1 MDQKEISFIVKGQDA
16 ENGANEIKKIINDEF
31 EYEPQILTEKESN
44 LEGNRKVVDPITLT
58 ALILAIPG
66 AILAVADLAGRIKN
80 KKKLDRAL
88 EKIQKQV
95 VQKKEVTVKIIYPDG
110 MIKDICSVDS
120 VEILDNFTK

>member
-120 VEILDNFTK
+120 VEILDNFSK

>member
-1 MDQKEISFIVKGQDA
+1 MDKKEISFFVKGQDA
-16 ENGANEIKKIINDEF
+16 ETGANEIKKIINDEF
-31 EYEPQILTEKESN
+31 EYEPQILAEKEN
-44 LEGNRKVVDPITLT
+44 NREGNTKAVDPITLS
-58 ALILAIPG
+58 ALILAVPG

-95 VQKKEVTVKIIYPDG
+95 VQKKEVTVKIIYPNG

-120 VEILDNFTK
+120 VEILDNFSK

>member
-31 EYEPQILTEKESN
+31 EYEPQILTGKEN
-44 LEGNRKVVDPITLT
+44 NREGNRKAVDPIALT
-58 ALILAIPG
+58 ALILAVPG

-120 VEILDNFTK
+120 VEILDNFSK

>member
-1 MDQKEISFIVKGQDA
+1 
-16 ENGANEIKKIINDEF
+16 
-31 EYEPQILTEKESN
+31 
-44 LEGNRKVVDPITLT
+44 
-58 ALILAIPG
+58 LILAIPG

-88 EKIQKQV
+88 EKVQKQV

-120 VEILDNFTK
+120 VEILDNFSK